1 MGTTIA
7 GLPSKSGLLPLPALA
22 AVGLILLI
30 GLKLGALFMFGPT
43 MMPDSAGY
51 IDYADQILS
60 GDFLHVDL
68 GATAIPITLA
78 RPIGYPAIIALA
90 KIVAE
95 ARWAW
100 AVVLFQ
106 FAMSAWATIL
116 VYRLARR
123 FGLGSWASL
132 GVAAAQ
138 ATAMQFVLDQAIL
151 SDSLCASTTTAAV
164 CILSGIVLRPERPR
178 PIGFLGAGALMAA
191 AFLMRDVI
199 AFVAIGFVPL
209 AAGAAMREHS
219 WLRRLIAFVLVFAPL
234 IVTQR
239 AYCEWNRERVGP
251 PIVTSVSQW
260 SLLYALG
267 GASRYDPTIF
277 AGSDIF
283 DQVARSVFTSF
294 GIQVELDEAHE
305 ANEILHRD
313 HGWSAVQI
321 ARETSAAYL
330 AASIHHPSAMM
341 RHALIHLTETQL
353 HQAVRP
359 IETLRDVLLWNTG
372 SDRDFARDRA
382 VRRGSWWMIPAV
394 IAHRLAETASIAIF
408 AAFIIITPL
417 RLVRDGWT
425 PGAIASLGLWSAYLT
440 FFAAYAAVHLE
451 PRYLAPVVPGSI
463 VAGAANIA
471 WLVTAIRSRRSAK
484 VAPEARRS
492 AKVVPE
498 VPGATGDLSRSP
510 P

>member
-209 AAGAAMREHS
+209 AAGAAMRERS

-313 HGWSAVQI
+313 HGWSAVRI

-330 AASIHHPSAMM
+330 AA
-341 RHALIHLTETQL
+341 
-353 HQAVRP
+353 
-359 IETLRDVLLWNTG
+359 
-372 SDRDFARDRA
+372 
-382 VRRGSWWMIPAV
+382 
-394 IAHRLAETASIAIF
+394 
-408 AAFIIITPL
+408 
-417 RLVRDGWT
+417 
-425 PGAIASLGLWSAYLT
+425 
-440 FFAAYAAVHLE
+440 
-451 PRYLAPVVPGSI
+451 
-463 VAGAANIA
+463 
-471 WLVTAIRSRRSAK
+471 
-484 VAPEARRS
+484 
-492 AKVVPE
+492 
-498 VPGATGDLSRSP
+498 
-510 P
+510 

>member
-1 MGTTIA
+1 MAGTMIA
-7 GLPSKSGLLPLPALA
+7 GSPSKSGLLHLPAFPA
-22 AVGLILLI
+22 ASLILLI
-30 GLKLGALFMFGPT
+30 GVKLGALFVFGPT

-68 GATAIPITLA
+68 GLDAIPMTLA
-78 RPIGYPAIIALA
+78 RPIGYPAIIAPA
-90 KIVAE
+90 KIVAGS
-95 ARWAW
+95 RWAW

-106 FAMSAWATIL
+106 SAMSVWATIL

-123 FGLGSWASL
+123 FGLASWASL

-151 SDSLCASTTTAAV
+151 SDSLCASATTAAA
-164 CILSGIVLRPERPR
+164 CILSGLVLLPERPR
-178 PIGFLGAGALMAA
+178 PIGFLGAGALITA

-209 AAGAAMREHS
+209 AGGAAMRERS

-239 AYCEWNRERVGP
+239 AYWEWNRERVGA
-251 PIVTSVSQW
+251 PIVTSISQRT
-260 SLLYALG
+260 LLDALG
-267 GASRYDPTIF
+267 GASRYDPAIF
-277 AGSDIF
+277 SGSGTL
-283 DQVARSVFTSF
+283 DQVGRRVFTSF
-294 GIQVELDEAHE
+294 GVGAELDEANE
-305 ANEILHRD
+305 ANAILHRD
-313 HGWSAVQI
+313 YGWSAVRI
-321 ARETSAAYL
+321 AHEANAAYL
-330 AASIHHPSAMM
+330 AAWIHHPAAMV

-353 HQAVRP
+353 HQAVRS

-372 SDRDFARDRA
+372 SDRDFARDRV
-382 VRRGSWWMIPAV
+382 VRGGNWWMIPAV
-394 IAHRLAETASIAIF
+394 VAHRLAETASIAIF

-425 PGAIASLGLWSAYLT
+425 AAAIASLGLWSAYLT

-463 VAGAANIA
+463 VVGAANIA
-471 WLVTAIRSRRSAK
+471 WLVTALRSRRSAK
-484 VAPEARRS
+484 I
-492 AKVVPE
+492 
-498 VPGATGDLSRSP
+498 VPGAAGDLSIIDRTGRRADASLN
-510 P
+510 

>member
-1 MGTTIA
+1 MAGTMIA
-7 GLPSKSGLLPLPALA
+7 GLPSKSGLPPLSALS

-30 GLKLGALFMFGPT
+30 GLKLGTLFQFGPT

-60 GDFLHVDL
+60 GDFLRVDL
-68 GATAIPITLA
+68 GATAIPMTLA

-106 FAMSAWATIL
+106 FAASVWATIL

-164 CILSGIVLRPERPR
+164 CILSGIVLRPEGPR
-178 PIGFLGAGALMAA
+178 AIGFLGAGALMAA

-239 AYCEWNRERVGP
+239 AYCEWNRERVGA
-251 PIVTSVSQW
+251 PIVTTISQRT
-260 SLLYALG
+260 LLDALG
-267 GASRYDPTIF
+267 GALRYDPAIF
-277 AGSDIF
+277 SGSGIL
-283 DQVARSVFTSF
+283 DQVGRRVFISF
-294 GIQVELDEAHE
+294 GVGAELDEANK
-305 ANEILHRD
+305 ANAILHRD
-313 HGWSAVQI
+313 YGWSAVRI
-321 ARETSAAYL
+321 AHEASAAYL
-330 AASIHHPSAMM
+330 AAWIHHPAAMV
-341 RHALIHLTETQL
+341 RHALSHLTETQL

-359 IETLRDVLLWNTG
+359 IETIRDVLLWNTG

-382 VRRGSWWMIPAV
+382 VRRGNWWMIPAV
-394 IAHRLAETASIAIF
+394 VVHRLAETASIAIF
-408 AAFIIITPL
+408 AAFVIITPL

-471 WLVTAIRSRRSAK
+471 WLVASVRGRWSAK
-484 VAPEARRS
+484 AALEGS
-492 AKVVPE
+492 ADV
-498 VPGATGDLSRSP
+498 SRP
-510 P
+510 LRGYLTDT

>member
-1 MGTTIA
+1 
-7 GLPSKSGLLPLPALA
+7 
-22 AVGLILLI
+22 
-30 GLKLGALFMFGPT
+30 MFGPT

-60 GDFLHVDL
+60 GDFLRVDL
-68 GATAIPITLA
+68 GATAIPMTLA

-106 FAMSAWATIL
+106 FAASVWATIL

-164 CILSGIVLRPERPR
+164 CILSGIVLRPEGPR
-178 PIGFLGAGALMAA
+178 AIGFLGAGALMAA

-239 AYCEWNRERVGP
+239 AYCEWNRERVGA
-251 PIVTSVSQW
+251 PIVTS
-260 SLLYALG
+260 
-267 GASRYDPTIF
+267 
-277 AGSDIF
+277 
-283 DQVARSVFTSF
+283 
-294 GIQVELDEAHE
+294 
-305 ANEILHRD
+305 N
-313 HGWSAVQI
+313 
-321 ARETSAAYL
+321 L
-330 AASIHHPSAMM
+330 AADTA
-341 RHALIHLTETQL
+341 RRTRRRVAL
-353 HQAVRP
+353 RSG
-359 IETLRDVLLWNTG
+359 DLLW
-372 SDRDFARDRA
+372 
-382 VRRGSWWMIPAV
+382 
-394 IAHRLAETASIAIF
+394 
-408 AAFIIITPL
+408 L
-417 RLVRDGWT
+417 RYPRSGGPPRFHLVRSWS
-425 PGAIASLGLWSAYLT
+425 GA
-440 FFAAYAAVHLE
+440 
-451 PRYLAPVVPGSI
+451 
-463 VAGAANIA
+463 
-471 WLVTAIRSRRSAK
+471 
-484 VAPEARRS
+484 
-492 AKVVPE
+492 
-498 VPGATGDLSRSP
+498 
-510 P
+510 

>member
-1 MGTTIA
+1 
-7 GLPSKSGLLPLPALA
+7 
-22 AVGLILLI
+22 
-30 GLKLGALFMFGPT
+30 MFGPT

-60 GDFLHVDL
+60 GDFLRVDL

-209 AAGAAMREHS
+209 AAGAAMRERS

-277 AGSDIF
+277 SGSDIF
-283 DQVARSVFTSF
+283 DQVGAQRLHRHSEF
-294 GIQVELDEAHE
+294 GVELDEAHK

-313 HGWSAVQI
+313 HGWSAVRI
-321 ARETSAAYL
+321 AHETSAAYL
-330 AASIHHPSAMM
+330 AAWIHHPSAMM

-382 VRRGSWWMIPAV
+382 VRRGNWWMIPAV